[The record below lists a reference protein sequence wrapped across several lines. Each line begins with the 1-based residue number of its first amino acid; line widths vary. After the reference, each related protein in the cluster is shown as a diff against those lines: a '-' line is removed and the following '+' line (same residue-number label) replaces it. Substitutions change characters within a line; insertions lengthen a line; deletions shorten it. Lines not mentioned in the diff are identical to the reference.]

1 MPKQFKISLSQ
12 LRKILIYVTNFSQK
26 KEKKSLTIVLN
37 FWYFD
42 ILHLMIQILLT
53 LFEAQVTVG
62 LNDIFNFDPNT
73 VSFCVTKI
81 RTVSSLSPMMSSYLL
96 VPFLFLECL
105 ARYFW
110 WSHYSRKVSA
120 FTSTNAQEADQNGEK

>member
-1 MPKQFKISLSQ
+1 
-12 LRKILIYVTNFSQK
+12 
-26 KEKKSLTIVLN
+26 
-37 FWYFD
+37 
-42 ILHLMIQILLT
+42 MIQILLT